1 MTELLRYNR
10 EHKGKD
16 KQVHDLIMRRKTIA
30 RDISW
35 LSFNGRVLQ
44 EAADSS
50 VPLRERIRFLGIF
63 SNNMD
68 EFFRVRVAT
77 LKRMSEYSGGKSKIN
92 MHLEISPEKILNDI
106 NSAVLEQQDDFD
118 TIWEGIRMELEK
130 EKIFLTTEKD
140 LDRNQQQFI
149 QNYFEEEVRSNIIPL
164 MIESI
169 PTFPFLRDKSIYLG
183 VVLSRQ
189 DGSMKR
195 KYALIEVPSRSLGR
209 FAILPSPAMDE
220 HHIIL
225 LEDIIRYNLRNIFS
239 YFGYDTYE
247 SWVFKV
253 TRDAEIDIDND
264 ISTTLIQK
272 IEKGLKNRRKGKP
285 VRFVYDKEM
294 DQGLLDYIIKRLN
307 LARKG
312 NLIPGGR
319 IHNFRHFMDFP
330 DVFPKKEQRKRP
342 FTHPLLV
349 KTPRVTDVVLEQDV
363 MLHFPYHSFNPVI
376 DMLRE
381 AAIDPNVTTIKITC
395 YRLASNSKVIN
406 TLVNA
411 VRNGKHVTVMLE
423 LKARFDEEA
432 NLEWKERLEDE
443 GVKVLIGIPNVKIH
457 AKICLIK
464 KRINNFTIHYGFVS
478 TGNLNEKTARVY
490 GDHCLLTS
498 DRHIMADVNRIF
510 NYLENWKE
518 GPEPLKACK
527 TLIPCPTSLRR
538 ELMKMIAR
546 ETKLA
551 REKKTAAI
559 TLKMNSLS
567 DEELIDRLYEA
578 AKAGVEVKLIV
589 RGIFC
594 MFSENSKFV
603 IPVKAI
609 SIIDEYLE
617 HARVFIFHNAGKEKV
632 YISSADWM
640 VRNLDHRVEVTCPI
654 LDESLRM
661 ELKNILD
668 IQFTDNVKARWL
680 DNELLNKYKHDNSET
695 KIRSQIEIYNYLY
708 HKAHPE
714 EEVIQT
720 GQPAISETAVT
731 VS

>member
-1 MTELLRYNR
+1 MSE
-10 EHKGKD
+10 
-16 KQVHDLIMRRKTIA
+16 QMRRKTIP

-35 LSFNGRVLQ
+35 LAFNGRVLQ
-44 EAADSS
+44 EAADPT
-50 VPLRERIRFLGIF
+50 VPLRERIKFLAIF

-77 LKRMSEYSGGKSKIN
+77 LKRMAEFSGPRSKAH
-92 MHLEISPEKILNDI
+92 MHLEQSPEKILGEI
-106 NSAVLEQQDDFD
+106 QGIVLEQGDTFD
-118 TIWEGIRMELEK
+118 AVWEGIRKEMEG
-130 EKIFLTTEKD
+130 EKIFLVTETE
-140 LDRNQQQFI
+140 LDPHQQQFV
-149 QNYFEEEVRSNIIPL
+149 QNYFEEEVRSNTIPL

-169 PTFPFLRDKSIYLG
+169 PTMPYLRDKSLYLG

-189 DGSMKR
+189 DASMKR
-195 KYALIEVPSRSLGR
+195 KYALIEVPSRVLGR
-209 FAILPSPAMDE
+209 FVLLPSPAMDE

-225 LEDIIRYNLRNIFS
+225 LEDIIRYNLRNIFA

-264 ISTTLIQK
+264 VSTTLMQK

-285 VRFVYDKEM
+285 TRFVYDREM
-294 DQGLLDYIIKRLN
+294 DKGLIDYLVKRLG
-307 LARKG
+307 LSKKSG

-330 DVFPKKEQRKRP
+330 DVFPKKGQRRRP
-342 FTHPLLV
+342 FQHPLLM

-381 AAIDPNVTTIKITC
+381 AAIDPNVTTIKITG
-395 YRLASNSKVIN
+395 YRLASNSKIIN
-406 TLVNA
+406 ALINA

-423 LKARFDEEA
+423 LRARFDEEA

-443 GVKVLIGIPNVKIH
+443 GVRVLIGIPNVKVH

-478 TGNLNEKTARVY
+478 TGNLNEKTARLY

-510 NYLENWKE
+510 TYLEKWKE
-518 GPEPLKACK
+518 GTAPLKACK

-538 ELMKMIAR
+538 ELVKMVVR
-546 ETKLA
+546 ETRLA
-551 REKKTAAI
+551 REKKAAAI

-567 DEELIDRLYEA
+567 DEELIEKLTEA
-578 AKAGVEVKLIV
+578 AKAGVRIQLIV
-589 RGIFC
+589 RGVFC
-594 MFSENSKFV
+594 MFSENSKFL
-603 IPVKAI
+603 IPVKAV

-617 HARVFIFHNAGKEKV
+617 HARVFIFHNGGKEKT

-640 VRNLDHRVEVTCPI
+640 VRNLDHRVEATCPV
-654 LDESLRM
+654 LDEAITQ
-661 ELKNILD
+661 ELKEILD
-668 IQFTDNVKARWL
+668 IQLADNVKARWL
-680 DNELLNKYKHDNSET
+680 DNGLQNNYVRDDREKV
-695 KIRSQIEIYNYLY
+695 RSQIDIHNYLSQ
-708 HKAHPE
+708 KA
-714 EEVIQT
+714 V
-720 GQPAISETAVT
+720 PAEVT
-731 VS
+731 VTVVETVG

>member
-1 MTELLRYNR
+1 M
-10 EHKGKD
+10 GIMA
-16 KQVHDLIMRRKTIA
+16 DLMKRKTIA

-44 EAADSS
+44 EAADPS

-77 LKRMSEYSGGKSKIN
+77 LKRMSEYSGRRAKIN
-92 MHLEISPEKILNDI
+92 MHLEASPEKILNDI
-106 NSAVLEQQDDFD
+106 QSMVLEQNEEFD
-118 TIWEGIRMELEK
+118 TIWGDIRKELEK
-130 EKIFLTTEKD
+130 EKIFLVTEKE
-140 LDRNQQQFI
+140 LDHTQQQFI

-164 MIESI
+164 MVESI
-169 PTFPFLRDKSIYLG
+169 PTFPYLRDKSIYLG

-189 DGSMKR
+189 DGSMR
-195 KYALIEVPSRSLGR
+195 HKYALIEIPSRVLGR
-209 FAILPSPAMDE
+209 FVQLPSPAMDE

-225 LEDIIRYNLRNIFS
+225 LEDIVRYNVRNIFS
-239 YFGYDTYE
+239 YFGYDTYD
-247 SWVFKV
+247 SWIFKV

-264 ISTTLIQK
+264 VSTTLIQK
-272 IEKGLKNRRKGKP
+272 IEKGLKNRRRGKP

-294 DQGLLDYIIKRLN
+294 DNGLLDYLMKRMN
-307 LARKG
+307 LARKD
-312 NLIPGGR
+312 NLMPGGR

-330 DVFPKKEQRKRP
+330 DVFPKKGQRKKP
-342 FTHPLLV
+342 FSHPLLV
-349 KTPRVTDVVLEQDV
+349 KTPRVTDVVLDQDV

-395 YRLASNSKVIN
+395 YRLAANSKIIN
-406 TLVNA
+406 ALVNA
-411 VRNGKHVTVMLE
+411 VRNGKHVTVVLE
-423 LKARFDEEA
+423 LRARFDEEA

-443 GVKVLIGIPNVKIH
+443 GVKVLFGIPNMKIH

-478 TGNLNEKTARVY
+478 TGNLNEKTAKVY

-510 NYLENWKE
+510 NYLEKWKE
-518 GPEPLKACK
+518 GMTPLKACK

-538 ELMKMIAR
+538 ELIRMINR
-546 ETKLA
+546 EIKLA
-551 REKKTAAI
+551 KEKKSASLTM
-559 TLKMNSLS
+559 KMNSLS
-567 DEELIDRLYEA
+567 DEELIDKLYEA
-578 AKAGVEVKLIV
+578 ARSGVEIKLIV

-594 MFSENSKFV
+594 MFSENSKFP
-603 IPVKAI
+603 IPVKAV

-617 HARVFIFHNAGKEKV
+617 HARIFIFGNNGKEKV

-640 VRNLDHRVEVTCPI
+640 VRNLDHRVEATCPI
-654 LDESLRM
+654 LDPSIQQ
-661 ELKNILD
+661 ELNKILD
-668 IQFTDNVKARWL
+668 IQLSDNVKARWL
-680 DNELLNKYKHDNSET
+680 DNELMNKYKKDHPEVRV
-695 KIRSQIEIYNYLY
+695 RSQIEIYNYLY
-708 HKAHPE
+708 HKAHHGE
-714 EEVIQT
+714 E
-720 GQPAISETAVT
+720 AIPLPSTIARDGVA
-731 VS
+731 SAS